1 VPSHP
6 RSSIK
11 NAIALE
17 AIFVQDRVYFSRKD
31 VEHVV
36 LVKHPT
42 VLTGSFNFTKAADQ
56 KNAENL
62 LVIRDIRIAAQYEQ
76 NWQMHFSHSG
86 ILRGQM
92 SSLAW
97 IVWNRGQTSATVE

>member
-1 VPSHP
+1 
-6 RSSIK
+6 
-11 NAIALE
+11 
-17 AIFVQDRVYFSRKD
+17 

-62 LVIRDIRIAAQYEQ
+62 LVVRDVRIAAQYEQ
-76 NWQMHFSHSG
+76 NWHMHFSHSEYCAG
-86 ILRGQM
+86 K
-92 SSLAW
+92 
-97 IVWNRGQTSATVE
+97 